1 MDMEQ
6 LKQDVAEGNVSLD
19 QLVDLIASQQKLIE
33 KLQKQCAELQEKIDS
48 KNPTERLDEQYSEK
62 AEERRRAKGKKRK
75 RSKPRRR
82 GRISTAEKIAKAERT
97 ELVYPDACDPQDCK
111 LSHTRVAWRLEDGRA
126 VLVAYEIYRQ
136 GNRYGQPPGVPGRG
150 EFGMEILIALAY
162 QVYTLGL
169 SLDKAC
175 QILGFF
181 QNLSLKKSQANA
193 LLNQLA
199 RAWEDE
205 FDTLCMLLA
214 NAAVVYCD
222 ETGWS
227 INSVWAFL
235 TDTLTVMFYGVHKDG
250 KTLAQIL
257 DKATFA
263 GVLVSDDAA
272 IYQGFNKAQKCWAHL
287 LRKAIK
293 LTLQAPEDTRYRE
306 LTDSLLSIYRRAK
319 RIANDKRFRTVGR
332 ERCVTELED
341 ELLVLCSVHSLES
354 SETDGVEDDYR
365 RLVNEVMRLLLTKEL
380 FVFVTTEGVVGNNNG
395 SERELR
401 DDAQRRDTGRTN
413 KKPTGAKRQS
423 IIASVLRT
431 LGKQLSEFTLDSV
444 LTEIQRWAERG
455 RSCFTDQAKAAGLN
469 RPPPDSEQR
478 SLLDRIILDVD
489 NPEMAAA

>member
-6 LKQDVAEGNVSLD
+6 LKQDVAEGTVSLD
-19 QLVDLIASQQKLIE
+19 RLLDLIASQQKLIE
-33 KLQKQCAELQEKIDS
+33 KLQKQCDELQEKLDS
-48 KNPTERLDEQYSEK
+48 KNPTERLGEQYSEK
-62 AEERRRAKGKKRK
+62 AEERRRAKSKKRK
-75 RSKPRRR
+75 RPTPRRR

-97 ELVYPDACDPQDCK
+97 ELVYPDDCDPQDCK

-136 GNRYGQPPGVPGRG
+136 GNCYGQPPGVPGRG

-175 QILGFF
+175 QVLGFF
-181 QNLSLKKSQANA
+181 QDLSPKKSQANA

-199 RAWEDE
+199 RVWEDE
-205 FDTLCMLLA
+205 FDTLC
-214 NAAVVYCD
+214 
-222 ETGWS
+222 T
-227 INSVWAFL
+227 
-235 TDTLTVMFYGVHKDG
+235 
-250 KTLAQIL
+250 
-257 DKATFA
+257 
-263 GVLVSDDAA
+263 
-272 IYQGFNKAQKCWAHL
+272 
-287 LRKAIK
+287 
-293 LTLQAPEDTRYRE
+293 
-306 LTDSLLSIYRRAK
+306 LLSIYRMAK
-319 RIANDKRFRTVGR
+319 RIANDKRFGTAGR
-332 ERCVTELED
+332 ERRVTELEA
-341 ELLVLCSVHSLES
+341 ELLALCSVHLLEG
-354 SETDGVEDDYR
+354 SETEGVEDDYR
-365 RLVNEVMRLLLTKEL
+365 RLVNEVMRLLLAREQ
-380 FVFVTTEGVVGNNNG
+380 FVFVATEGVVGNNNG

-444 LTEIQRWAERG
+444 LAEIQRWADRG